1 MHRTPPPP
9 PQTQITV
16 GPPPPLFLEK
26 KFWICA
32 CYMIF
37 MAINILDP
45 NIYFKVDNFLS
56 LFTHSLLFKRKCQAR
71 SIVFKVKVARE
82 HS

>member
-1 MHRTPPPP
+1 
-9 PQTQITV
+9 
-16 GPPPPLFLEK
+16 
-26 KFWICA
+26 
-32 CYMIF
+32 MIF

-56 LFTHSLLFKRKCQAR
+56 LFTHSLLFKRNYQAR
-71 SIVFKVKVARE
+71 SIVFKVKVTRE